1 MWRRSLGLALI
12 AGALSL
18 LAPYHAG
25 GQTGRLVV
33 GVAADPETL
42 DPLALQAAVTQLL
55 ASRFGLE
62 IHVNSRCQ
70 SPCGKT
76 N

>member
-1 MWRRSLGLALI
+1 VPVS
-12 AGALSL
+12 
-18 LAPYHAG
+18 
-25 GQTGRLVV
+25 
-33 GVAADPETL
+33 DPETL
-42 DPLALQAAVTQLL
+42 DPLALQAPVTQLL